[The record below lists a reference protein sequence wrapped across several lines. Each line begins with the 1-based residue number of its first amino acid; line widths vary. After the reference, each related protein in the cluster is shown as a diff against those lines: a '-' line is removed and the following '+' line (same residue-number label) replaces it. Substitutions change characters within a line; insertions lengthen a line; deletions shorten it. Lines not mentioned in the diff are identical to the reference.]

1 MKRVREFSAVL
12 LFASALLIAILVSL
26 PRTAGSTTRWTVCVV
41 TGGGGTSYCAECP
54 SGTNCTPCSG
64 QDCFAAGNG
73 D

>member
-12 LFASALLIAILVSL
+12 LLASALLIAILVSL
-26 PRTAGSTTRWTVCVV
+26 PRTACSAPRWTVCIV

-54 SGTNCTPCSG
+54 SGSNCVSCSG
-64 QDCFAAGNG
+64 QDCFADG